1 MYRMCNDKGEGGG
14 LFAYLRACVCLVEDG
29 QRSSDHQAQ
38 FLEKPQEKQRL
49 MDKSRGPIFLR
60 RHRSCRRLI
69 GGRMT
74 ASKAVG
80 CCLIYSVA

>member
-1 MYRMCNDKGEGGG
+1 M

-38 FLEKPQEKQRL
+38 FLEKQRSGG
-49 MDKSRGPIFLR
+49 DKSRGRMFLR
-60 RHRSCRRLI
+60 SHRSRRRLI

-74 ASKAVG
+74 VSKPFG
-80 CCLIYSVA
+80 CGLIYIMA